1 MMANGIPKQALKAGG
16 TKDMLQKELYVI
28 STQLAPGV
36 TLEKMRDVVSAH
48 LAFQVDLENRGI
60 MFGAGPLFPPDS
72 DMWQGEGLVIIRA
85 QSLEEAKTIAAADP
99 MHSSGLREYIVR
111 EWMMNEG
118 TITVK
123 MSFST
128 GKAQLI

>member
-1 MMANGIPKQALKAGG
+1 MATGIPKQVLKAGG

-28 STQLAPGV
+28 STKPAPGV
-36 TLEKMRDVVSAH
+36 SLEKMREMVPPH

-72 DMWQGEGLVIIRA
+72 DLWQGEGLVIIRA
-85 QSLEEAKTIAAADP
+85 QSLAEAKQIAASDP
-99 MHSSGLREYIVR
+99 MHSSGMREFTVR

-118 TITVK
+118 TITLKV
-123 MSFST
+123 SYSS
-128 GKAQLI
+128 GRAQVV

>member
-1 MMANGIPKQALKAGG
+1 MSSGIPKAALKAGG

-28 STQLAPGV
+28 STKPAPGV
-36 TLEKMRDVVSAH
+36 TLEKMREMVPPH
-48 LAFQVDLENRGI
+48 LEFQVDLEKRGI

-85 QSLEEAKTIAAADP
+85 ASIAEAKQIAASDP
-99 MHSSGLREYIVR
+99 MHSSGMREYTVR

-123 MSFST
+123 VSYST
-128 GKAQLI
+128 GKGHIV